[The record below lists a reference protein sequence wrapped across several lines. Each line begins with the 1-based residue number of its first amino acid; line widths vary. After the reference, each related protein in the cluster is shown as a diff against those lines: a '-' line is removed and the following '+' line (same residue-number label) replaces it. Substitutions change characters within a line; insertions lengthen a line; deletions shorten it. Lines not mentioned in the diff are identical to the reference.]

1 MKILVTPTS
10 LKEDSPLEAMRIL
23 REYTD
28 DLVFNPYGRPLTEEE
43 LLPLLQ
49 DCDGYIAGLD
59 WITGKALAGAKRL
72 KVISRYG
79 VGYDR
84 VDMPE
89 AKKRNITV
97 TNTPGVNSRAVAEL
111 TFGLILSLVRKIPWL
126 NEKTGSGQWVRY
138 SGAELNG
145 KILGV
150 VGLGA
155 IGKIVAQYGKAF
167 GMTVLAYD
175 PYIDKDYCE
184 KENFEVSGLS
194 TLLAQADVI
203 TLHVPLLPETRHMI
217 NEDAF
222 AGMKQGAFLV
232 NTARGG
238 LIDEE
243 AAALA
248 LESGKLRGLGLD
260 AFEQEP
266 PQKSPLFGRDDVVL
280 TPHAGAHTKEAVEKM
295 AMLSVENLIQVLEKK
310 PCKYIL

>member
-10 LKEDSPLEAMRIL
+10 LREDSPLEAMRIL

-28 DLVFNPYGRPLTEEE
+28 DLVFNPYGRPLSEEE
-43 LLPLLQ
+43 LLPLLEE
-49 DCDGYIAGLD
+49 CDGYIAGLD
-59 WITGKALAGAKRL
+59 WITGKALAGARRL

-84 VDMPE
+84 VDIQE

-126 NEKTGSGQWVRY
+126 NEKTGSGEWVRY
-138 SGAELNG
+138 SGAELGG
-145 KILGV
+145 KTLGV

-155 IGKIVAQYGKAF
+155 IGKIVAQYGKSF

-175 PYIDKDYCE
+175 SYIDKEYCKRE
-184 KENFEVSGLS
+184 DIEVSGLFP
-194 TLLAQADVI
+194 LLERADVI
-203 TLHVPLLPETRHMI
+203 SLHVPMVAETHHLI

-222 AGMKQGAFLV
+222 ARMKPGAFLV

-238 LIDEE
+238 LIDEN
-243 AAALA
+243 AAIRA

-266 PQKSPLFGRDDVVL
+266 PQESPLFGRDDVVL

-295 AMLSVENLIQVLEKK
+295 ALLSVENLIQVLEKK
-310 PCKYIL
+310 PCKYVL